1 MKFHKILLSI
11 GLLFTLLACTSE
23 PETGPVKV
31 NFDRDACERCR
42 MLLSDR
48 FHAAQIRGGE
58 RNQVFKFDDVG
69 GAVIWLAEQSWKDEE
84 KTEIWVTDHNTGD
97 WIDAKK
103 SWYVREK
110 HTPMN
115 YGYSAEP
122 VKRDTAI
129 DYQAMVDGVM
139 AIEEKYKN
147 E

>member
-1 MKFHKILLSI
+1 MRFHKILLSI

-31 NFDRDACERCR
+31 HFDRDACERCR

-58 RNQVFKFDDVG
+58 RNQVFKFDDIG
-69 GAVIWLAEQSWKDEE
+69 GAVIWLAEQSWKDED

-122 VKRDTAI
+122 TKRDTAVN
-129 DYQAMVDGVM
+129 YQAMVDGVM
-139 AIEEKYKN
+139 AIEENYHN